1 MRAARLPSRSVNR
14 EVTLPL
20 IVDDRGALQVSA
32 ADVSKLLRTVGARWL
47 HLVEAGEQRL
57 DEDTVAAL
65 TIELAKL
72 ADRIDAGMVAV
83 ADTVRHA
90 LTRPRHSAAA
100 SPRLS
105 EPFTTPNTTG

>member
-1 MRAARLPSRSVNR
+1 MRERCAASIRFVNG

-20 IVDDRGALQVSA
+20 IVDDRGALQVAA

-47 HLVEAGEQRL
+47 HLVDGGEPGL

-72 ADRIDAGMVAV
+72 ADRIDVACI
-83 ADTVRHA
+83 A
-90 LTRPRHSAAA
+90 HSSGA
-100 SPRLS
+100 P
-105 EPFTTPNTTG
+105 